1 MADPTFEHETEGL
14 VPGGVAGLDP
24 SHADIDA
31 ILDDPTM
38 SREEKQARIEELR
51 ERAIHRDD
59 EEYAPFA
66 TRIMD
71 ALSMLAQGGHHYHDT
86 PLDEDPKT

>member
-1 MADPTFEHETEGL
+1 MTIAEELKTGTETASVSEIE
-14 VPGGVAGLDP
+14 
-24 SHADIDA
+24 IDA
-31 ILDDPTM
+31 VLDDPTM
-38 SREEKQARIEELR
+38 SAEEKTARLEELR

-71 ALSMLAQGGHHYHDT
+71 ALSMLAQGGDDYT
-86 PLDEDPKT
+86 EAGQAKPGEEPSR